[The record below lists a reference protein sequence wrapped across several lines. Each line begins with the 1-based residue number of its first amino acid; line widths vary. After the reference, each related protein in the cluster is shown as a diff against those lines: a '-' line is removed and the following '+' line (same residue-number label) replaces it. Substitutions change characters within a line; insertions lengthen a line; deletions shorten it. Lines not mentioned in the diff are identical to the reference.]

1 MTRLL
6 QFRAGRCE
14 RRGQT
19 NIVDPLPSKGLL
31 YVESRAEDGD
41 LHHLC
46 YKDLESGAIVDDFIL
61 FSGDATFKKV
71 LVPNSATARVYA
83 LGFSSSNQ
91 RVLYWMQD
99 VDSSSDVS
107 NVRRLNEF
115 IDGPADDDEA
125 MPIDVLDQS
134 RSSTLPA
141 QSSIQETQEPAIPNV
156 TAEQMNQFNNLL
168 AAFSATGQQS
178 RRPPYALTDILTLD
192 AIGPLLES
200 DPDLLI
206 PQLAPHLPPDIEATA
221 SNIKKIVNSADF
233 RNGVRSL
240 DIALQR
246 NLGDGLKLFFLH
258 GLGLESGYEGVE
270 EYIEAVKR
278 RAERD

>member
-31 YVESRAEDGD
+31 YVESRPEDGD

-125 MPIDVLDQS
+125 MPIDV
-134 RSSTLPA
+134 
-141 QSSIQETQEPAIPNV
+141 
-156 TAEQMNQFNNLL
+156 
-168 AAFSATGQQS
+168 
-178 RRPPYALTDILTLD
+178 
-192 AIGPLLES
+192 
-200 DPDLLI
+200 
-206 PQLAPHLPPDIEATA
+206 
-221 SNIKKIVNSADF
+221 
-233 RNGVRSL
+233 
-240 DIALQR
+240 
-246 NLGDGLKLFFLH
+246 
-258 GLGLESGYEGVE
+258 
-270 EYIEAVKR
+270 
-278 RAERD
+278 